1 MPAKLRKVR
10 TASGATAV
18 QIVIKRHGRV
28 KVLEHLGSAHNEAEL
43 AVLWEVGR
51 RKLHE
56 GQLELD
62 LGLDTTP
69 DVGPHVG
76 PPSGSGT
83 MAVVNEKVSGLL
95 IDVVRGAW
103 EALGFTVV
111 KDEAFFQLV
120 LARLVEPTSMS
131 DSGRVVSELG
141 VTPFHRNTYGAA
153 LKKCGQHDYRHQIAT
168 ACYEYAASGS
178 SLSLLLYDVTTLYFE
193 ADKEDEVTGP
203 HEGLRKVGY
212 SKERRVDPQIVVG
225 LLVDRSGFPLEIQ
238 AFEGNKAETQT
249 LIPVIQAFRA
259 RHHIADMVVV
269 ADAGM
274 LSVSNLEALEAAGL
288 RFIVGSRLTKAPA
301 DLERHFL
308 WNSGE
313 PDDGDIVDTLTMRRG
328 RPDPSRTRSTSEP
341 VWNPDNPDH
350 EACWRAVWHYRYKRA
365 LRDRKTLS
373 LQRERAEK
381 IIAGDK
387 PVTSTRFVATTGTT
401 RAFDQ
406 ASFDRAERLAGW
418 KGYITNIPHTL
429 MPSFEVI
436 SSYHDLWH
444 VEQSFRMSKT
454 DLRARPIFHHTR
466 DAIEAH
472 LTIVFTALAINR
484 YLYQATGLT
493 LPTIVRALKPLQ
505 EITITLAGHH
515 ITAQPQLTPQ
525 ATMILTNLRDHK
537 GH

>member
-10 TASGATAV
+10 TSSGATAV

-28 KVLEHLGSAHNEAEL
+28 KVLEHVGSAHNGAEL
-43 AVLWEVGR
+43 ALLWEVGR
-51 RKLHE
+51 KKLHE

-62 LGLDTTP
+62 LGLDTAP
-69 DVGPHVG
+69 VADSHVG
-76 PPSGSGT
+76 PPSGSV
-83 MAVVNEKVSGLL
+83 AVVESKVSRLL
-95 IDVVRGAW
+95 IEVIQGAW

-141 VTPFHRNTYGAA
+141 LQSVHRSTFKRV
-153 LKKCGQHDYRHQIAT
+153 LKRCGERDYRGQIAT
-168 ACYEYAASGS
+168 ACYEHASAGS

-203 HEGLRKVGY
+203 NEGLRKVGY

-259 RHHIADMVVV
+259 RHQIADMVVV

-288 RFIVGSRLTKAPA
+288 RFIVGSRLTKAPQ

-313 PDDGDIVDTLTMRRG
+313 PNDGDIVDTLTMRRG

-341 VWNPDNPDH
+341 VWNPDNPD
-350 EACWRAVWHYRYKRA
+350 CWRAVWHYRYQRA
-365 LRDRKTLS
+365 VRDRKTLS

-387 PVTSTRFVATTGTT
+387 PVKSTRFVATTGAT

-429 MPSFEVI
+429 MPSFEII

-466 DAIEAH
+466 EAIEAH

-493 LPTIVRALKPLQ
+493 LPKIVRALKPLQ

-515 ITAQPQLTPQ
+515 ITAQPELTPQ
-525 ATMILTNLRDHK
+525 ATEILTNLHNHK